1 MKKHLSAVRHEFQFF
16 ALGVLMLISSMSWGQ
31 GSILFSP
38 SNPSVCSGESISIS
52 AQFVAAP
59 PPPLNFPYTILTGT
73 EIYVSTSGNNTTG
86 NGTLAN
92 PYLTIQHAI
101 SNSVNG
107 QIVTILPGTYTGS
120 GNVNISTQ
128 GKQITVQSDQ
138 GPITTIIDC
147 ALNGRGFI
155 INQGETMTTVIKGLS
170 IINGKTNAAPLL
182 YGSGIFVEDNSG
194 IKIVDCFFINNQE
207 GCIQFG
213 DTEVS
218 GPQSGIE
225 NCSFISNSK
234 SCITASKKSF
244 YTESCFFY
252 DNSTNGEL
260 FGNGHVAN
268 PSQYY
273 QNCIF
278 KCNQGNIIGALGH
291 GKLINNS
298 LFIENSTT
306 QGIIYMATNWS
317 GANTIDHCTFYNNS
331 STYYNSG
338 WSDHTGQV
346 LSSIFYPGDARAYV
360 SGNQG
365 SIPFSNSLGNNISG
379 NGNIQGN
386 PLFVD
391 PTNFNFNLAVGSP
404 CIGTGASGSN
414 MGADMSLIPSWMF
427 NFLEH
432 YSDSFGN
439 IQWEN
444 ASTSDTILIAPS
456 TSQYVSVQFSN
467 CGTTYIDSVWVEV
480 NNLPSINA
488 GNDTTACA
496 GSDFTL
502 SATGG
507 LDYSWSNN
515 IQNGV
520 PFQVNSA
527 SWFHVT
533 GTDANVCTS
542 IDSIYVSVID
552 PTITAQES
560 AFCLGD
566 STLPSIGNIGGICGT
581 ISSDLQTGL
590 AGWYPFCSNA
600 NDLSNFANNGT
611 VIGAVLSD
619 DYFSNQNAAYSFN
632 GSNNTINLTNPFLNG
647 GQATQFTMN
656 ARVKFNSLA
665 NNPNIWGKTKFWGEV
680 NFEVLSSGKVNLSWA
695 NSITGNKYSSI
706 VSQNGVITTNTW
718 YDITV
723 VFQNGIGQIYIN
735 GQPVA
740 TSLTWTAQGGAV
752 LSTTSIENSCNF
764 SQDANSSRFGVRIA
778 GGSPVG
784 YLNGDLDEFK
794 IWDYALTP
802 SLVQQNFEASSFES
816 TWWSDGTTNQNS
828 IQVQPSQT
836 TTYSV
841 TVSDGVGTCTDSIT
855 IQVNN
860 PQINA
865 GSDLSVC
872 EGETATLT
880 ATGADTY
887 AWDNGVVNGQPFTPT
902 VDGYYTVTGTDT
914 LGCSNTVSL
923 FLDVLQ
929 PTSSTISP
937 ISCDTYTAPDN
948 EVYASSGQYTAIIPN
963 AAGCDSTITINL
975 TVNNSNSGTD
985 SKTACDS
992 YTWIDGNTYTTSTNS
1007 PTFTL
1012 QNANGCDSVITLNLT
1027 INKLQGLNAGND
1039 ITACQGDNIT
1049 LTASGATTYS
1059 WTGGAANGVAFVPP
1073 TGTTIYTV
1081 TGTDDNGCTAI
1092 DAVSAL
1098 VEYCLDIPGGISPN
1112 GDNANDTW
1120 TITGLNQY
1128 PDAKVLVF
1136 DRWGQK
1142 VFSGDATNPTWNG
1155 TYEGKE
1161 LPTADYYYIIELGNG
1176 EKFNGVVTLKK

>member
-1 MKKHLSAVRHEFQFF
+1 MKTHVKTNFL
-16 ALGVLMLISSMSWGQ
+16 ALGAVLLISSITWGQ
-31 GSILFSP
+31 GSIVFSP

-52 AQFVAAP
+52 AQFVATP
-59 PPPLNFPYTILTGT
+59 PPPLNFPYTKLTGT
-73 EIYVSTSGNNTTG
+73 EIYVSTSGSNTTG

-101 SNSVNG
+101 SNAVNG

-147 ALNGRGFI
+147 ALNGRGFL

-194 IKIVDCFFINNQE
+194 VKIVDCFFINNQE
-207 GCIQFG
+207 GCIQLG

-225 NCSFISNSK
+225 NCSFIGNFK
-234 SCITASKKSF
+234 SCINASKKSF

-252 DNSTNGEL
+252 SNTTSNNDIL
-260 FGNGHVAN
+260 LGNGHVAD

-278 KCNQGNIIGALGH
+278 KCNNGFGIVALGH
-291 GKLINNS
+291 GKTLNNS
-298 LFIENSTT
+298 LFIDNSTVAGT
-306 QGIIYMATNWS
+306 VYVGTNWS
-317 GANTIDHCTFYNNS
+317 GTNTVNHCTFYNNS
-331 STYYNSG
+331 CNYFNAG
-338 WSDHTGQV
+338 WGDHTGQV
-346 LSSIFYPGDARAYV
+346 LSSIFYPGAARNHV
-360 SGNQG
+360 SGYQA
-365 SIPFSNSLGNNISG
+365 SIPFSNSLGDGITG

-391 PTNFNFNLAVGSP
+391 PTNFNFNLAAGSP

-414 MGADMSLIPSWMF
+414 MGADMSLIPLWMF

-432 YSDSFGN
+432 YSGSFDN
-439 IQWEN
+439 ILWEN
-444 ASTSDTILIAPS
+444 GQSTDTINLTINQ
-456 TSQYVSVQFSN
+456 SQYVSVQFSN
-467 CGTTYIDSVWVEV
+467 CGTIYTDSVWVEV
-480 NNLPSINA
+480 NNLPTINA
-488 GNDTTACA
+488 GNDTTACI

-507 LDYSWSNN
+507 VDYVWTNN
-515 IQNGV
+515 ILNGV
-520 PFQVNSA
+520 PFQVTSA
-527 SWFHVT
+527 SWFYVT
-533 GTDANVCTS
+533 GSDTNGCSAS
-542 IDSIYVSVID
+542 DSIFVSVID
-552 PTITAQES
+552 PTISAAQS

-566 STLPSIGNIGGICGT
+566 STIISLSNVGGSCGT
-581 ISSDLQTGL
+581 ISSVLQTGL
-590 AGWYPFCSNA
+590 AAWYPFCSNA
-600 NDLSNFANNGT
+600 DDLSSLTNNGT
-611 VIGAVLSD
+611 VNGTVLTD
-619 DYFSNQNAAYSFN
+619 DYFSNPNAAYSFN
-632 GSNNTINLTNPFLNG
+632 GTSSTINLTNPFLNG
-647 GQATQFTMN
+647 GQANQFTMN
-656 ARVKFNSLA
+656 TRVNFNSLA
-665 NNPNIWGKTKFWGEV
+665 NSPNIWGKTKFWGEV
-680 NFEVLSSGKVNLSWA
+680 NFGVDNNGKVFLIWA

-723 VFQNGIGQIYIN
+723 VFQSGTGQIYIN
-735 GQPVA
+735 GQPIA
-740 TSLTWTAQGGAV
+740 TSLTWTAQGGAI

-764 SQDANSSRFGVRIA
+764 SQDANSSKFGVRIA

-784 YLNGDLDEFK
+784 YLNGVLDEFR
-794 IWDYALTP
+794 IWDYALSPT
-802 SLVQQNFEASSFES
+802 LIQQNFEVSNFSSI
-816 TWWSDGTTNQNS
+816 WWSDGTTNQSS
-828 IQVQPSQT
+828 IQVQPTQT
-836 TTYSV
+836 TMYSV

-887 AWDNGVVNGQPFTPT
+887 AWDNGVVNGQPFTPI

-914 LGCSNTVSL
+914 LGCSNTVSV

-929 PTSSTISP
+929 PTSSTITP
-937 ISCDTYTAPDN
+937 VSCDTYTAPDN
-948 EVYASSGQYTAIIPN
+948 EVYTNSGQYTAIIPN

-985 SKTACDS
+985 AKTACDS
-992 YTWIDGNTYTTSTNS
+992 YTWIDGNTYTASTTS

-1012 QNANGCDSVITLNLT
+1012 QNANGCDSVVTLNLI
-1027 INKLQGLNAGND
+1027 INKLQGLNAGDD

-1049 LTASGATTYS
+1049 LAASGATTYS
-1059 WTGGAANGVAFVPP
+1059 WTGGATNAVAFIPP

-1081 TGTDDNGCTAI
+1081 TGTDDNGCTAT
-1092 DAVSAL
+1092 DAVSVL

-1120 TITGLNQY
+1120 TIIGLDQY

-1142 VFSGDATNPTWNG
+1142 VFSGDATNATWNG

-1176 EKFNGVVTLKK
+1176 EKFNGVVTLKR